1 MGSRDRS
8 RMRAALSKGIL
19 FVFSQQIKLLIRQWV
34 VGSDVAVANRVV
46 TRARTMIRL
55 RYYRHILLCTL
66 ELKAQRLWYSLY
78 IPHSQRRRGFQHWIE
93 KKAALET
100 FLTSTNGYSCPDI
113 GLEAVVDCWKITGR
127 EKAKTGLSSKVCPFN
142 IGVSVT
148 KQLLQQQKS
157 NLIRYG
163 VERLGDF
170 NVLATH
176 NMSIW
181 VMVIYL
187 YYNC

>member
-1 MGSRDRS
+1 M
-8 RMRAALSKGIL
+8 
-19 FVFSQQIKLLIRQWV
+19 FSQQIKLLIRQWV

-78 IPHSQRRRGFQHWIE
+78 IPHSQRRRGFRRWID

-113 GLEAVVDCWKITGR
+113 GLEAVVDCWKIKLLHYRSGLKNSAGR
-127 EKAKTGLSSKVCPFN
+127 EKAKTGLSSKVCAFT

-148 KQLLQQQKS
+148 KQLLKQQKS

-163 VERLGDF
+163 VERRL
-170 NVLATH
+170 
-176 NMSIW
+176 
-181 VMVIYL
+181 
-187 YYNC
+187 

>member
-1 MGSRDRS
+1 
-8 RMRAALSKGIL
+8 MRAALSKGIL

-78 IPHSQRRRGFQHWIE
+78 IPHSQRRRGFQRWID

-113 GLEAVVDCWKITGR
+113 GLEAVVDCWKIKLLHYRSGL
-127 EKAKTGLSSKVCPFN
+127 KTP
-142 IGVSVT
+142 
-148 KQLLQQQKS
+148 Q
-157 NLIRYG
+157 
-163 VERLGDF
+163 VERRRKQGFLRKSVHSLLG
-170 NVLATH
+170 LASL
-176 NMSIW
+176 NS
-181 VMVIYL
+181 
-187 YYNC
+187 C